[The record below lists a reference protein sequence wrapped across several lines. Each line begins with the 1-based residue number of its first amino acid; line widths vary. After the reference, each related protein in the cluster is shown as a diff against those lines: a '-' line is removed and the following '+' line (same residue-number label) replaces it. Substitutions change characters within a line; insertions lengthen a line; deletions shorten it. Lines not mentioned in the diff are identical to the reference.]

1 MRHTQLLLLVIRNR
15 IPFHRHSNWDSLGV
29 STGHAMKLPRRKFLH
44 LAAGA
49 VALPA
54 VSRFAWAQTYPT
66 RPVRVIVGYSAGGGP
81 DIVARLMCEWLS
93 ERLRQQFIVE
103 NRTGAGTNL
112 ATEAVVRAL
121 PDGYTLLE
129 VTATNAF
136 NAALYDNLS
145 FNFIRD
151 IVPIA
156 MISGLPLVMEVNLSV
171 PAMTVPEFI
180 AYAKSNPGKVN
191 MASGGSGSPSH
202 VVGELF
208 KIMTG
213 VNMLHV
219 PYRGGAPALIDLMGG
234 QVQVMF
240 SPLPES
246 IATIKAGK
254 VRALAVTSAQRSE
267 ALPDVPTVGEFVAGF
282 EASTWQGI
290 GAPKNTPAEIVN
302 TLNKEINAALA
313 DPKIK
318 ARLANLGSVPVPMSP
333 ADFENLVVAETEKWA
348 KVIRE
353 ADIKLQGP

>member
-1 MRHTQLLLLVIRNR
+1 
-15 IPFHRHSNWDSLGV
+15 
-29 STGHAMKLPRRKFLH
+29 MKLLRRQFLH

-49 VALPA
+49 AALPVA
-54 VSRFAWAQTYPT
+54 SRMARAQAYPA
-66 RPVRVIVGYSAGGGP
+66 RPVRIIVPVPPGGAL
-81 DIVARLMCEWLS
+81 DIIARLIGQWLS
-93 ERLRQQFIVE
+93 ERLGQPFVIE
-103 NRTGAGTNL
+103 NRPGAGTNIGV
-112 ATEAVVRAL
+112 EAAVHA
-121 PDGYTLLE
+121 PADGYTLLLIPPS
-129 VTATNAF
+129 VTVNAT
-136 NAALYDNLS
+136 LYKELN

-171 PAMTVPEFI
+171 PAGTVPEFI

-191 MASGGSGSPSH
+191 MGSGGSGSPSH

-290 GAPKNTPAEIVN
+290 GAPKSTPAEIVN

-318 ARLANLGSVPVPMSP
+318 ARLANLGSVPMPMSP

-353 ADIKLQGP
+353 ADFKLQGP